1 MTTNPVMS
9 ITDEQI
15 AEIEA
20 QCEAANKHDGS
31 LIVGADEVSAIISRL
46 RAAEMDAA
54 RYSWIRKQH
63 NDAHGNTLVAVWH
76 PGEWVSLDTD
86 VFCTYVDSD
95 DLNLD
100 LAIDTAMK
108 GEQQ

>member
-20 QCEAANKHDGS
+20 LYSECGAKGRVAIPCSTIES
-31 LIVGADEVSAIISRL
+31 LISRL

-54 RYSWIRKQH
+54 ITKAMRDQMLE
-63 NDAHGNTLVAVWH
+63 ALVKAQEDINWMINSGQLLNRFVFDY
-76 PGEWVSLDTD
+76 LDT
-86 VFCTYVDSD
+86 
-95 DLNLD
+95 
-100 LAIDTAMK
+100 AIDTAMK